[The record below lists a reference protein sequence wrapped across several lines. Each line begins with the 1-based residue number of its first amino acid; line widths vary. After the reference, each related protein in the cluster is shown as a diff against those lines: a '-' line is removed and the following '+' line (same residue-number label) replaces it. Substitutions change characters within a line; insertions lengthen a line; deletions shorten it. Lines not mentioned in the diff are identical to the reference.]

1 MLGQF
6 HGDGWLRLLA
16 VGYRSCG
23 SWLGWFSHLALHY
36 SCQGWDGYFE
46 AFFSIWAAG
55 CAVPMA
61 GCFGWR
67 VLFEGYGCIK
77 SLFSQAICP
86 CVAFIAT
93 SGSGMLLAPDGSVR
107 DLLAGPNLCCLIYAI
122 NAYFLHGGSLCP
134 LLSGWP
140 ARLPPDP
147 SPGSL
152 RVRDQPQAPHPVP
165 VATTRQQRRSYNSP
179 TSPLGR

>member
-1 MLGQF
+1 MVDWLVSYSLLSIPDQPSEADVEFLILLNLFGGDAAGRRLVLMLDQF
-6 HGDGWLRLLA
+6 YGDGWLRLLA

-61 GCFGWR
+61 GCFAWR

-77 SLFSQAICP
+77 SLLSQAICP

-93 SGSGMLLAPDGSVR
+93 PALAMLLAPE
-107 DLLAGPNLCCLIYAI
+107 GP
-122 NAYFLHGGSLCP
+122 
-134 LLSGWP
+134 
-140 ARLPPDP
+140 
-147 SPGSL
+147 
-152 RVRDQPQAPHPVP
+152 
-165 VATTRQQRRSYNSP
+165 
-179 TSPLGR
+179 GRAH